1 MSEASSWSSSQKS
14 SLDSATMSSDAV
26 MRSESHWSRGHSHS
40 WSVEEGGGHSSDDW
54 RHGWNTDWSQGSKS
68 WCSLGDWINKT
79 IHVQILRESLQRLRS
94 QTTGSLNQVTE
105 GSGQRSSHWSII
117 DIGSSVD
124 QELGVSLGLSL
135 VESVDS
141 LVATVESSGVSRC
154 IVGSVVVGVG
164 GSITIGSIVV
174 QGVGF
179 RLSQAERGYGENY
192 DHALHVWTV
201 LC

>member
-1 MSEASSWSSSQKS
+1 M
-14 SLDSATMSSDAV
+14 
-26 MRSESHWSRGHSHS
+26 GHSHS

-54 RHGWNTDWSQGSKS
+54 RHGWNTDWSQGSNS
-68 WCSLGDWINKT
+68 WSSLDQRSSDSWSSHSSDDWSSHNWSSLGDWINKT
-79 IHVQILRESLQRLRS
+79 IHVQILGESLQRLRS

-164 GSITIGSIVV
+164 SSITIGSIVV

-192 DHALHVWTV
+192 DHALHRVVLLVVW
-201 LC
+201 

>member
-1 MSEASSWSSSQKS
+1 M
-14 SLDSATMSSDAV
+14 
-26 MRSESHWSRGHSHS
+26 GHSHS

-54 RHGWNTDWSQGSKS
+54 RHGWNTDWSQGSNS
-68 WCSLGDWINKT
+68 WSSLDQRSSDSWSSHSSDDWSSHNWSSLGDWINKT
-79 IHVQILRESLQRLRS
+79 IHVQILGESLQRLWS

-105 GSGQRSSHWSII
+105 GSGQRSSNWSII

-164 GSITIGSIVV
+164 SSITIGSIVV

-192 DHALHVWTV
+192 DLKNISVG
-201 LC
+201 

>member
-1 MSEASSWSSSQKS
+1 M
-14 SLDSATMSSDAV
+14 
-26 MRSESHWSRGHSHS
+26 
-40 WSVEEGGGHSSDDW
+40 
-54 RHGWNTDWSQGSKS
+54 
-68 WCSLGDWINKT
+68 
-79 IHVQILRESLQRLRS
+79 
-94 QTTGSLNQVTE
+94 
-105 GSGQRSSHWSII
+105 SII
-117 DIGSSVD
+117 NIGSSVD

-192 DHALHVWTV
+192 DLKNISVD
-201 LC
+201 

>member
-54 RHGWNTDWSQGSKS
+54 RHGWNTDWSQGSNS
-68 WCSLGDWINKT
+68 WSCLDQRSSDSWSSHNWSSLGDWINKT
-79 IHVQILRESLQRLRS
+79 IHVQILGESLQRLRS

-141 LVATVESSGVSRC
+141 LVATAESS
-154 IVGSVVVGVG
+154 
-164 GSITIGSIVV
+164 
-174 QGVGF
+174 
-179 RLSQAERGYGENY
+179 
-192 DHALHVWTV
+192 
-201 LC
+201 